1 MQYLPRRLL
10 TSAPSM
16 SVALNR
22 FDQAENELR
31 QQRSQW
37 NASDCSKSFLMLFPL
52 TPSDVQ
58 PYIKRNAALSSH
70 RIGVH
75 SVSSFVLATRE
86 STREKP
92 AMIGERLRTLRKD
105 RNLSQGDIEERTGLQ
120 RCYVSRV
127 ENGHTIPSLETLQKM
142 ALALEVPLYK
152 FFYEGDEPPQAP
164 PLPIVKKKAAEE
176 WGFSGKWGQ
185 FVGRLRSLL
194 GKMEENDR
202 QLLLLMAYKMARKR

>member
-1 MQYLPRRLL
+1 
-10 TSAPSM
+10 
-16 SVALNR
+16 
-22 FDQAENELR
+22 
-31 QQRSQW
+31 
-37 NASDCSKSFLMLFPL
+37 
-52 TPSDVQ
+52 
-58 PYIKRNAALSSH
+58 
-70 RIGVH
+70 
-75 SVSSFVLATRE
+75 
-86 STREKP
+86 
-92 AMIGERLRTLRKD
+92 MIGERLRTLRRDK
-105 RNLSQGDIEERTGLQ
+105 NLSQGDIEERTGLQ

-152 FFYEGDEPPQAP
+152 FFYEGDEPPQMP
-164 PLPIVKKKAAEE
+164 PLSVVKKKAAEE

>member
-1 MQYLPRRLL
+1 
-10 TSAPSM
+10 
-16 SVALNR
+16 
-22 FDQAENELR
+22 
-31 QQRSQW
+31 
-37 NASDCSKSFLMLFPL
+37 
-52 TPSDVQ
+52 
-58 PYIKRNAALSSH
+58 
-70 RIGVH
+70 
-75 SVSSFVLATRE
+75 
-86 STREKP
+86 
-92 AMIGERLRTLRKD
+92 MIGERLRTLRKD

-152 FFYEGDEPPQAP
+152 FFYGGDEPPQAP